1 MTPMSNDPG
10 AEARLRRKKI
20 IQSQRSESQ
29 NETTSGSTVSISDVV
44 LSSSVSM
51 SVEIKNS
58 TDQEANSVVIA
69 DATDNKPPK
78 KRKVAVAVDSSSS
91 SLRKNSSNKK
101 GKCPDGEIDHSDENN
116 LKKSQIRY
124 DPEVPMSKD
133 QLAAW
138 RREARRVRNRESA
151 AASRQRIRSRI
162 TELEEEVGDW
172 KTKYNHAIQRLDA
185 LEKCVAVN
193 TSGQQQE
200 QPALASAAS
209 QQQQQQLAPPQP
221 QQQQQQPET
230 VSDGTISSTTT
241 GAKIDV

>member
-58 TDQEANSVVIA
+58 TDQEAKAVIA

-209 QQQQQQLAPPQP
+209 QQQQQQQLAPPQP
-221 QQQQQQPET
+221 QQQQQPET

>member
-58 TDQEANSVVIA
+58 TDQEAKAVIA

-221 QQQQQQPET
+221 QQQQQPET

>member
-44 LSSSVSM
+44 LSSSLSM
-51 SVEIKNS
+51 SVEIKNG
-58 TDQEANSVVIA
+58 TDQEVNSVVIA

-101 GKCPDGEIDHSDENN
+101 GKSPDGEIDHSDENN

-200 QPALASAAS
+200 QPSLALAAS
-209 QQQQQQLAPPQP
+209 QQQQQQLVPPQP
-221 QQQQQQPET
+221 PQQQQQPET
-230 VSDGTISSTTT
+230 VSNGTISSTTT